1 MNSDTVDRGAA
12 AGPGIGGGA
21 CLTVPLGA
29 EVDDAAVEAAVQ
41 RAFREQRAFT
51 FAPCPA
57 WQGGDA
63 GERQRLAVAVRAEAV
78 AAAAPDSPA
87 ARERLQRDARLM
99 QRLGNAVRLTHD
111 LLMANEGGSRAASAP
126 RRVVLIRELPGAA
139 FLFEQGEAAV
149 LARVGQGPIGD
160 RVPTIYLGLRLFDQV
175 AAERDGGAAAAG
187 QGLRLVL
194 RLEQR
199 AIETGYSHVEAVDA
213 RQRAALET
221 FHRVLRE
228 PALGFVPPDQELPP
242 PCRPVRVTAARRQAF
257 LRRLNARRADS
268 PLDFDAAICTAAMRS
283 LERLAQRAK
292 RHGDADSRRAVMRLL
307 VAAAGHDLHEVRNH
321 ANLLLERMLAPKE
334 FGAPLARTFAN
345 VTHGATHRFSFH
357 LPARRGRYLLR
368 IYRGDHHHRYPGESD
383 IRYHELELRHPAPG
397 APAAAEYRFDQL
409 GHYDYCVARVH
420 ASGRREWLRDAAASG
435 RVNVIPDLRGELALQ
450 IFPDIHGHTRT
461 WWGDEEHPGLVYNE
475 HGEVIRLG
483 TFADIAAHLPH
494 IQRRYGFSII
504 YLLGVQKR
512 GSNREDWSSHATS
525 ASPFSPESLIE
536 MEPSLGGNDGL
547 HDVVT
552 AAHALGMKVVVDVIP
567 HLNRRV
573 HDVPE
578 SFAVCCFDDAG
589 NLVPRASTDGRYG
602 TWNDGVLFN
611 YRRLAVWEWLA
622 GAVRT
627 LVERFGVD
635 GVRCDIA
642 HALPVVMKRNNASTL
657 PSGPRSDEDPG
668 GGHHRGQRARGR
680 PLHHHRLLRFRVPRS
695 DRQSAALPADARTGA
710 GRRRRRQNVLAVPR
724 RILLG
729 PRTVPQPARGG
740 ALQLRA
746 VQDLR
751 AGRAGHLAGE
761 RDLPPVRGPLP
772 ARAGARHRADEH
784 ARQPRRAPPREHLRA
799 RQPASG
805 ADADLVPDQFAVGLR
820 GQRRGRS
827 VEGVRRQRVRRL
839 EPFRQCGGRSVERV
853 FSEVYAFHRRNPGR
867 GTLVPT
873 DHEQVAAA
881 IKPAPR
887 GLWLAVCS
895 FSADSATVSVDLRTA
910 QAIDEAAR
918 YVVVDPTYSPVTR
931 GYAHY
936 TGRELRVTPLTTS
949 VSYRQ
954 RVKLLRIDLAGEDS
968 SASELL
974 RDSFDRLL
982 AARSRDQVAASF
994 AYRAL
999 ADAAASRD
1007 RLLRFLDETLLPLY
1021 DASADEAVAV
1031 GLKRALYHAHR
1042 EAGARTGTGAGLG
1055 HLHGGALP
1063 AAPRAGGVLARALE
1077 LLRSRPVVF
1086 VSAEA
1091 EPFSKSGGLANVTF
1105 ELPRELARLGESM
1118 YVITPLYRSGD
1129 ARAVAKMR
1137 DAVARFGVTYT
1148 GVTVHFQL
1156 GDEDFEVGVHRGV
1169 VEGVTYFLLDHHDLF
1184 DGLYWGYRSNERI
1197 RRRLALGRAA
1207 AEVMVRF
1214 GLYPQVVATNDAAA
1228 SLVSGIVRGD
1238 PHYAGGATFADT
1250 SFVHIVHNG
1259 GWQYFDCYDRYE
1271 AGADLF
1277 GLFNLPVELAS
1288 RFTDPRDEAL
1298 FNLMAAGIRFADQV
1312 FTVSP
1317 TYARQ
1322 IEQDCD
1328 GLEALLH
1335 DVIGINNGIGKDFR
1349 RGVAQRLARS
1359 GLERRHVPRLQER
1372 IDADGA
1378 LRLKLERRLPELL
1391 SGDGEAV
1398 RFRNQARRD
1407 EVLRMR
1413 TKLIAQLE
1421 YGLTVDPDQVLYVMI
1436 HRVSD
1441 QKGFQILLDAS
1452 QAIFRDLGVQA
1463 ILGGPIAPNDQ
1474 RAE

>member
-420 ASGRREWLRDAAASG
+420 ASGRREWLKDAAASG
-435 RVNVIPDLRGELALQ
+435 RINVIPDLRGELALQ
-450 IFPDIHGHTRT
+450 IFVDIHGHTRA
-461 WWGDEEHPGLVYNE
+461 WWGDGEHPGLVYNE

-483 TFADIAAHLPH
+483 TFADVAAHLPR
-494 IQRRYGFSII
+494 IQRRYGFTII

-547 HDVVT
+547 RDVVT

-668 GGHHRGQRARGR
+668 
-680 PLHHHRLLRFRVPRS
+680 
-695 DRQSAALPADARTGA
+695 
-710 GRRRRRQNVLAVPR
+710 
-724 RILLG
+724 
-729 PRTVPQPARGG
+729 
-740 ALQLRA
+740 
-746 VQDLR
+746 
-751 AGRAGHLAGE
+751 
-761 RDLPPVRGPLP
+761 
-772 ARAGARHRADEH
+772 
-784 ARQPRRAPPREHLRA
+784 
-799 RQPASG
+799 
-805 ADADLVPDQFAVGLR
+805 
-820 GQRRGRS
+820 
-827 VEGVRRQRVRRL
+827 
-839 EPFRQCGGRSVERV
+839 
-853 FSEVYAFHRRNPGR
+853 R

-918 YVVVDPTYSPVTR
+918 YVVVDPTCSPVTR

-1042 EAGARTGTGAGLG
+1042 EAGVRTGTGAGLG

-1063 AAPRAGGVLARALE
+1063 AAARAGGVLARALD
-1077 LLRSRPVVF
+1077 LLRSRPGRVRV
-1086 VSAEA
+1086 
-1091 EPFSKSGGLANVTF
+1091 GG
-1105 ELPRELARLGESM
+1105 
-1118 YVITPLYRSGD
+1118 
-1129 ARAVAKMR
+1129 
-1137 DAVARFGVTYT
+1137 
-1148 GVTVHFQL
+1148 
-1156 GDEDFEVGVHRGV
+1156 
-1169 VEGVTYFLLDHHDLF
+1169 
-1184 DGLYWGYRSNERI
+1184 
-1197 RRRLALGRAA
+1197 
-1207 AEVMVRF
+1207 
-1214 GLYPQVVATNDAAA
+1214 
-1228 SLVSGIVRGD
+1228 
-1238 PHYAGGATFADT
+1238 GGA
-1250 SFVHIVHNG
+1250 V
-1259 GWQYFDCYDRYE
+1259 
-1271 AGADLF
+1271 
-1277 GLFNLPVELAS
+1277 
-1288 RFTDPRDEAL
+1288 
-1298 FNLMAAGIRFADQV
+1298 
-1312 FTVSP
+1312 
-1317 TYARQ
+1317 
-1322 IEQDCD
+1322 
-1328 GLEALLH
+1328 
-1335 DVIGINNGIGKDFR
+1335 
-1349 RGVAQRLARS
+1349 
-1359 GLERRHVPRLQER
+1359 LQER
-1372 IDADGA
+1372 RSGQRHVRTAPRAGPSRRVDVRDHAAVPQRGRTGGGQDAG
-1378 LRLKLERRLPELL
+1378 R
-1391 SGDGEAV
+1391 GGAV
-1398 RFRNQARRD
+1398 RRDLHRRD
-1407 EVLRMR
+1407 RALSAWRRGLRGR
-1413 TKLIAQLE
+1413 RASRRS
-1421 YGLTVDPDQVLYVMI
+1421 GGGD
-1436 HRVSD
+1436 
-1441 QKGFQILLDAS
+1441 LLPA
-1452 QAIFRDLGVQA
+1452 R
-1463 ILGGPIAPNDQ
+1463 PP
-1474 RAE
+1474 